1 MISRVFFE
9 RDLLMVAEDGLEL
22 RETMGEKFG
31 LIAIA
36 SLKRGDSVVIID
48 DNICNHWRKV
58 LTHRGT
64 GWINTSFLVEHDLR
78 DNENA

>member
-31 LIAIA
+31 INAIA
-36 SLKRGDSVVIID
+36 SLRRGDFVVIID

-58 LTHRGT
+58 LTCRGT
-64 GWINTSFLVEHDLR
+64 GWINTSFLIEHD
-78 DNENA
+78 E